1 MVTRMS
7 ECRRMRCTAAG
18 LAPNII
24 SSDAVVWRV
33 SWKRIGITF
42 PTGHSFM
49 SHFGQ
54 RRRSPSAA
62 SSE

>member
-7 ECRRMRCTAAG
+7 EWRRIRCTAAG

-33 SWKRIGITF
+33 SWKRIGTTL
-42 PTGHSFM
+42 PTGQSFM
-49 SHFGQ
+49 LQRAQ
-54 RRRSPSAA
+54 RRILPSVA
-62 SSE
+62 STE

>member
-7 ECRRMRCTAAG
+7 ECRRIRCTAAG
-18 LAPNII
+18 FAPNII

-33 SWKRIGITF
+33 SWNRIGITF
-42 PTGHSFM
+42 PTGQSFIW
-49 SHFGQ
+49 HLGQ
-54 RRRSPSAA
+54 RRRLPSTA